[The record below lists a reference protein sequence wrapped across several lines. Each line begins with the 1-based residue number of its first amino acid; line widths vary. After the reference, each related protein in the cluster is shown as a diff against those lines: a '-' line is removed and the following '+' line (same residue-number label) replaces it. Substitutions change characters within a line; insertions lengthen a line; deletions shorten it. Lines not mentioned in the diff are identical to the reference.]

1 MEQLDLPHREGDP
14 DRLLVSQESAQRQ
27 RLLSAVH
34 QRRVQDEV
42 GEGSLQLV
50 GKPELRD
57 GLGVVA
63 SHPLHRA
70 KARPEMKPQP
80 ASPFVALDRVDPPR
94 AAALDGLEV
103 DDLLHRLTA
112 RSCLE
117 RELPL
122 RVEEDAVR
130 PRLCAEDLEAQG
142 GAVGL
147 ERHVDVLLLVDL
159 DGAPKD
165 DIGQPF
171 DPRPVG
177 ELSRG
182 AGHLHDRHA
191 G

>member
-80 ASPFVALDRVDPPR
+80 ASPFVYHFLGKVNKFAGRIVRGRFRVGSAL
-94 AAALDGLEV
+94 
-103 DDLLHRLTA
+103 
-112 RSCLE
+112 
-117 RELPL
+117 
-122 RVEEDAVR
+122 
-130 PRLCAEDLEAQG
+130 
-142 GAVGL
+142 
-147 ERHVDVLLLVDL
+147 
-159 DGAPKD
+159 
-165 DIGQPF
+165 
-171 DPRPVG
+171 
-177 ELSRG
+177 
-182 AGHLHDRHA
+182 
-191 G
+191 